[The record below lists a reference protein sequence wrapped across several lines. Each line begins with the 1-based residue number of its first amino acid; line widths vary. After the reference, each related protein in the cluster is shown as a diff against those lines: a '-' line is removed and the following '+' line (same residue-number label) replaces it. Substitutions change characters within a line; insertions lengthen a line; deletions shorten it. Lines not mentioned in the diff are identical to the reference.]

1 MDRTRDYLTY
11 LVWFLACISGTTRA
25 TENIQ
30 LWPESAEQEAHSG
43 TGSAQFH
50 AHLVPLIDPRIKQN
64 IH

>member
-11 LVWFLACISGTTRA
+11 LVWFLACIS
-25 TENIQ
+25 ENIQ

>member
-1 MDRTRDYLTY
+1 MC
-11 LVWFLACISGTTRA
+11 FLACISGTTRA

-50 AHLVPLIDPRIKQN
+50 AHLVPLIDPRVKQN